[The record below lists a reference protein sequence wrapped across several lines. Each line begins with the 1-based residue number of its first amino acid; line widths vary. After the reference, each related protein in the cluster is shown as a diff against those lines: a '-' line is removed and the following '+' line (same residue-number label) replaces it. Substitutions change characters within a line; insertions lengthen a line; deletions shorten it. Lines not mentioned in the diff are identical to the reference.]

1 MNTVTTTE
9 IVQALAPGDEVTLG
23 GQRYV
28 IEYRD
33 GNRVGVLLPSPNTPN
48 LSLIHISEPTRLRRI
63 SYAVFCLKKKK

>member
-33 GNRVGVLLPSPNTPN
+33 GNRVGVLQPAPKPK
-48 LSLIHISEPTRLRRI
+48 PKRGKRGG
-63 SYAVFCLKKKK
+63 